1 MWMKA
6 PIKVKPAMTMWK
18 LIGSSVKQ
26 LASLIHQTLAA
37 LLGVEKIAQTR
48 IFESKAVKPNIII
61 PLHFSSS
68 LTQLLPR
75 HLLLLHSNLN
85 QKVKQ
90 ALTATP
96 GCYPNHSAPS
106 TSSSRIFSG
115 RNPDSSRYLD
125 CLYFLKGA
133 MLSLARFPVSSE
145 ASLGFNTK
153 LPFSLEP
160 AANSRNLDPMHC
172 IRPRQLESIRETSPF
187 AWHPRILLKQEQSN
201 SYVGHC
207 QLHAA
212 W

>member
-1 MWMKA
+1 MSDDVDKSTNKGEACNDHVEIDW
-6 PIKVKPAMTMWK
+6 ILSQTVGQF
-18 LIGSSVKQ
+18 GSSN
-26 LASLIHQTLAA
+26 
-37 LLGVEKIAQTR
+37 LGGRARSRKNGTNNAQTR

-115 RNPDSSRYLD
+115 RNPDSGRYLD
-125 CLYFLKGA
+125 CLYFLKGT

-145 ASLGFNTK
+145 ASLGLFLWN
-153 LPFSLEP
+153 
-160 AANSRNLDPMHC
+160 R
-172 IRPRQLESIRETSPF
+172 RQTP
-187 AWHPRILLKQEQSN
+187 
-201 SYVGHC
+201 GT
-207 QLHAA
+207 
-212 W
+212 